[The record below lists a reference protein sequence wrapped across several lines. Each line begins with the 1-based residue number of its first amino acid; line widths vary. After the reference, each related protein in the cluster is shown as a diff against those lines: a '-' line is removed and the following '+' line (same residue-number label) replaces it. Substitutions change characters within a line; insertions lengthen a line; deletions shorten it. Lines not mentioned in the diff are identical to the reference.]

1 MRVPRVRLISSMY
14 VALQFL
20 HIMEYTPSH
29 IFCGSTLSFGLT
41 SDLLMV
47 LRGFIDV
54 FTLYFFMIR
63 DVVPDNPWTYGSPP
77 CLCFCLFPLSFS

>member
-1 MRVPRVRLISSMY
+1 MIADLCISFSDVFLLQGLLADAFSASSLCSLMRVPRVRFVSPMY

-20 HIMEYTPSH
+20 HVMEYTPSH

-47 LRGFIDV
+47 L
-54 FTLYFFMIR
+54 
-63 DVVPDNPWTYGSPP
+63 
-77 CLCFCLFPLSFS
+77 

>member
-1 MRVPRVRLISSMY
+1 MHLFFRCFSVASGVGFSASSLCSLMRVPRVRFVSLMY

-20 HIMEYTPSH
+20 HVMEYTPSS

-47 LRGFIDV
+47 L
-54 FTLYFFMIR
+54 
-63 DVVPDNPWTYGSPP
+63 
-77 CLCFCLFPLSFS
+77 

>member
-1 MRVPRVRLISSMY
+1 MHLFFRCFSVASGVGFSASSLCLMRVPRVRFVSLIY

-20 HIMEYTPSH
+20 HVMEYTPSH

-47 LRGFIDV
+47 L
-54 FTLYFFMIR
+54 
-63 DVVPDNPWTYGSPP
+63 
-77 CLCFCLFPLSFS
+77 